1 MPSVV
6 DHSLS
11 SSVGSYDRDNSQVL
25 RPLPHDGLW
34 LIVLAGVLF
43 ALCFFATGEAFGDM
57 WAIATTDP
65 ESSHVLLVPLVV
77 AWLVWTRRRKF
88 TLDTNR
94 RGFGVLF
101 LVFGW
106 GLWTAGYRWQIQS
119 FWHGGA
125 VVMLA
130 GCMLVAMGNSA
141 LKAFWPAFLALVF
154 LVPVPDTGRQLFAL
168 PLQRITASV
177 TQSVAEML
185 GMEVQRHANL
195 LTVNGFDIAVV
206 EACNGMRMVF
216 SLFLACYVFAFVT
229 PLRMS
234 VRVLIL
240 LASPV
245 IAVVSNVIRLVPTIW
260 MFGHV
265 SRGAADK
272 FHDASGWAMLI
283 VAFLGLCGIVGILR
297 WAGVEVDGRRPGGK
311 TP

>member
-1 MPSVV
+1 MPTFVEQSIASPFG
-6 DHSLS
+6 SLE
-11 SSVGSYDRDNSQVL
+11 RE
-25 RPLPHDGLW
+25 RAWP
-34 LIVLAGVLF
+34 LAGSPRGWLSTVLL
-43 ALCFFATGEAFGDM
+43 LCVLLGACLFATGEALRDM
-57 WAIATTDP
+57 FAIATTDP

-77 AWLVWTRRRKF
+77 AWIVWTRRRGYRP
-88 TLDTNR
+88 DPR
-94 RGFGVLF
+94 HRWFGVIALC
-101 LVFGW
+101 LGW
-106 GLWTAGYRWQIQS
+106 ALWTMGYRWQIQS

-125 VVMLA
+125 VAMLA
-130 GCMLVAMGNSA
+130 GCILVAMGNSA